1 MKPLKKRKGWILL
14 ESLLALGLMSLAAAA
29 AFPLAGKIAL
39 GISYLTSRGQM
50 AESAFFAGEF
60 MTDKIR
66 SSGKPKK
73 DDLSHSGITYTYYE
87 INTHGDM
94 APYRFFV
101 DKDKLKIFL
110 YNGSSQPVT
119 GNTNDSWE
127 RIAFEPGEGAMFRVS
142 PGGLVTISFQLTDIK
157 RKDSYACRTAILP
170 LADFYKLED
179 L

>member
-1 MKPLKKRKGWILL
+1 MKQKKRNGWILL
-14 ESLLALGLMSLAAAA
+14 EGLIALGLISFMAMA
-29 AFPLAGKIAL
+29 AFPLAGKTAS
-39 GISYLTSRGQM
+39 GISYLISRGQM
-50 AESAFFAGEF
+50 AESAFFASEF

-66 SSGKPKK
+66 HSGRPKE
-73 DDLSHSGITYTYYE
+73 DDLPHAGISYTYYE

-101 DKDKLKIFL
+101 DKDKLKILL

-127 RIAFEPGEGAMFRVS
+127 RIAFEPGEGAMFRVA
-142 PGGLVTISFQLTDIK
+142 PGGLVTISFQMTDTK
-157 RKDSYACRTAILP
+157 RKDAFACETAILP